1 MSKLDSSRYIFVF
14 ASTGEFS
21 RAKKALRQALH
32 LAEVNQ
38 DEETLEM
45 IKSSMMKLDVDTS

>member
-1 MSKLDSSRYIFVF
+1 MVLMFLFFTIFI
-14 ASTGEFS
+14 GEFS

-32 LAEVNQ
+32 LAEENQ
-38 DEETLEM
+38 DEDTLEM